1 MAELTYRKNG
11 DYLIPELMMDGED
24 ETEEILLG
32 KYGMLRQTFLKEH
45 HHGTYISML
54 LTGRL
59 MGHLRQTDSQ
69 AQEQVDRMVGEM
81 MKKNGVDENLK
92 ERDQMAWLQAVN
104 SFTEQAEET
113 VLAEIVYR

>member
-1 MAELTYRKNG
+1 
-11 DYLIPELMMDGED
+11 
-24 ETEEILLG
+24 
-32 KYGMLRQTFLKEH
+32 
-45 HHGTYISML
+45 
-54 LTGRL
+54 
-59 MGHLRQTDSQ
+59 
-69 AQEQVDRMVGEM
+69 M